1 MRPLRRRP
9 ADRGQRGAAVV
20 DIVLVIAVL
29 VPVVLG
35 ILQVAL
41 VLFVRNTLAAAAS
54 EGARLAATSDRGPAE
69 GAALTREQIDAA
81 VSGRFAQDVSARQ
94 TMVDGVPGVEVTVRA
109 SVPALGLGGPSVDLV
124 VTGRAVEEPP

>member
-20 DIVLVIAVL
+20 DIVLVMAVL

-41 VLFVRNTLAAAAS
+41 VLFVRNTLASAAS

-69 GAALTREQIDAA
+69 GAALTREQIDTA
-81 VSGRFAQDVSARQ
+81 VSGRFAQDVTARR
-94 TMVDGVPGVEVTVRA
+94 TVVGGAPGVEVTVRA

-124 VTGRAVEEPP
+124 VTGRAVEEP